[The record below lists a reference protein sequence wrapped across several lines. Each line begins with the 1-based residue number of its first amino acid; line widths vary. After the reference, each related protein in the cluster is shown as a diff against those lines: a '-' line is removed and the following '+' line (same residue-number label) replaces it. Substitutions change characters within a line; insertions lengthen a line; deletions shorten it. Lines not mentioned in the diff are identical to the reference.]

1 MTRKSDANVR
11 KLIGT
16 AAMALAV
23 PTAANAATATAPS
36 LTERTAL
43 SSSQAGKRSARHGA
57 EDTLHAELFP
67 LKLRPA
73 LTAAKEVGEKPI
85 QVKVM
90 DAEGRRILL
99 ARAHGNITLGP
110 LPAGEYKL
118 QLRSGGS
125 TEEHAM
131 KLGTGKRG
139 LLRYE
144 LGA

>member
-1 MTRKSDANVR
+1 MTRKTDSNVR
-11 KLIGT
+11 KIIGT

-23 PTAANAATATAPS
+23 PTAASAVTAPAPL
-36 LTERTAL
+36 LTEKSAMSTTA
-43 SSSQAGKRSARHGA
+43 AKRNARQSLREEA
-57 EDTLHAELFP
+57 NPELFP
-67 LKLRPA
+67 LKLRPS
-73 LTAAKEVGEKPI
+73 LSAAAEVAEKPI

-110 LPAGEYKL
+110 LPAGEYRL
-118 QLRSGGS
+118 QLRSGAS
-125 TEEHAM
+125 IEEHAL